1 MVEAGLVTKSA
12 DADDRRSR
20 RVALTAAGR
29 RLLADAAPDHAA
41 RVREWVIDPLTRR
54 DVADL
59 ARVTAKL
66 HPHLRASADLA

>member
-1 MVEAGLVTKSA
+1 
-12 DADDRRSR
+12 
-20 RVALTAAGR
+20 
-29 RLLADAAPDHAA
+29 
-41 RVREWVIDPLTRR
+41 VREWVIDPLTRR